1 MTGKAIEGDIFLKGR
16 WFNTT
21 KGARQGKGEGG
32 GSEQFKSVQVK
43 QPNGTDLWK
52 DR

>member
-21 KGARQGKGEGG
+21 KGARQGGG
-32 GSEQFKSVQVK
+32 GSEQFKSGQVK